1 MTVKE
6 MMDVLSQ
13 LDPNKEVT
21 VWNCE
26 YDCTDPIS
34 EIEVNQDGEVVL
46 Y

>member
-6 MMDVLSQ
+6 MMEVLRK

-21 VWNCE
+21 VWKCE
-26 YDCTDPIS
+26 DDCTNYVND
-34 EIEVNQDGEVVL
+34 IEVDDDGDVVL